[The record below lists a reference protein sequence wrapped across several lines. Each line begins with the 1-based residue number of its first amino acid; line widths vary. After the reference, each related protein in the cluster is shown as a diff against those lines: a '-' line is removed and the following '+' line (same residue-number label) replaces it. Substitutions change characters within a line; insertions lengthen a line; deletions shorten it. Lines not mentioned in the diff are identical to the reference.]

1 MVYLK
6 DRTAKLGAKGPAS
19 CCEVTQ
25 EPTFFLSVFFG
36 SLLCLHNN
44 SKRECHEH
52 TPVPSIVPTA
62 LSELS
67 NWIFP
72 SAVLFPEDTLFPAG
86 DILLRKKS
94 TETGPQGGKLHHPRN
109 NTRVFKWQGRKENS
123 GIRSAELNEQLLR
136 ASPCQVAPIFLEGS
150 HS

>member
-6 DRTAKLGAKGPAS
+6 DRTAKLGTKGPAS
-19 CCEVTQ
+19 YCEVTQ

-36 SLLCLHNN
+36 LYSVYIITAKGNVN
-44 SKRECHEH
+44 EH
-52 TPVPSIVPTA
+52 TPVPSVVPTA

-86 DILLRKKS
+86 DLSFLGKKVL
-94 TETGPQGGKLHHPRN
+94 KLVH
-109 NTRVFKWQGRKENS
+109 K
-123 GIRSAELNEQLLR
+123 
-136 ASPCQVAPIFLEGS
+136 EGS
-150 HS
+150 YTTQETTCGFSNDKAGKKIQASDQQSSMSSYWGPLPVKLLLFS